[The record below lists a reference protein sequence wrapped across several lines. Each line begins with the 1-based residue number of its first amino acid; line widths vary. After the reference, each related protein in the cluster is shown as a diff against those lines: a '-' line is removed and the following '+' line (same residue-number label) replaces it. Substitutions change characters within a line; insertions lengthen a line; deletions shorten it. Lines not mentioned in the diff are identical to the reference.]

1 MTGIAVGADERV
13 ARVGLL
19 RRLLVKPELGSL
31 IGAVVIFAFFA
42 SLSNVF
48 RSLEG
53 VANWLDPASTLGIMA
68 VAVALLMIGGHF
80 DLSAGVQT
88 GTAGLTVG
96 ILTTYYGLNTW
107 LALALSLALVLAI
120 GFVNGYLVMR
130 TRLPSFIITLG
141 TFLMLQ

>member
-31 IGAVVIFAFFA
+31 IGAVVNFAFFA

-80 DLSAGVQT
+80 DLSAGVQVAS
-88 GTAGLTVG
+88 AGITTG
-96 ILTTYYGLNTW
+96 ILTTYEGMNTW
-107 LALALSLALVLAI
+107 AALLVSLVLVLAI
-120 GFVNGYLVMR
+120 
-130 TRLPSFIITLG
+130 
-141 TFLMLQ
+141 